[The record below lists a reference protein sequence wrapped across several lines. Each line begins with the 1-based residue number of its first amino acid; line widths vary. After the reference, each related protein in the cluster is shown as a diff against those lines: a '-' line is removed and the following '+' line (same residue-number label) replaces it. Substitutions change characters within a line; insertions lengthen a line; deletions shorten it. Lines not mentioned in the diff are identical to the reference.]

1 MWASWWSCFLSFFSW
16 IGAVEANGKRRS
28 GGFLLKWRRS
38 KVFEESFMKSWN
50 FSLPSFLMNCDRA
63 EFPTVQTH
71 QRHLEINR
79 NETDDNRRFHILRMP
94 YFNHWIPHSPR
105 SGVQHLPEFLQLME
119 VAAVFL
125 VIFSCRKP
133 RPREPSE
140 HVLRQGFL
148 WWLAQD
154 QCWKPGGAS
163 DIGKSSCHSVVG
175 PMHCLLQNLSLGQV
189 ER

>member
-1 MWASWWSCFLSFFSW
+1 
-16 IGAVEANGKRRS
+16 
-28 GGFLLKWRRS
+28 
-38 KVFEESFMKSWN
+38 MKSWN

-79 NETDDNRRFHILRMP
+79 NQTDDNRRFHILRIP

-125 VIFSCRKP
+125 VIFCCRKP
-133 RPREPSE
+133 RPTDHE
-140 HVLRQGFL
+140 HVLAARTPL
-148 WWLAQD
+148 VTCPRSVLEA
-154 QCWKPGGAS
+154 PGMLQT
-163 DIGKSSCHSVVG
+163 SVKAPVT
-175 PMHCLLQNLSLGQV
+175 PMYSWTMHCLLQNLRFGAGGKVKINQKN
-189 ER
+189 